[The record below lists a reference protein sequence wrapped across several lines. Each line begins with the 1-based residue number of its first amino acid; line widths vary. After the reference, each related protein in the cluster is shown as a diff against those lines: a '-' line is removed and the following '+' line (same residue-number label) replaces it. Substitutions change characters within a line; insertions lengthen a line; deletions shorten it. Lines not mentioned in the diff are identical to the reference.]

1 MADPWE
7 KYQMTPGGQE
17 GDATGP
23 WSKYAP
29 SKPGIV
35 ERAKNWLTGANR
47 EENIGGPLSIEL
59 PMTSR
64 QSAQMTALLATTMS
78 PDRLKSG
85 IQKIEP
91 DVQFREDSFGNLVA
105 LWPRKDERGQVT
117 GYQQFYPNP
126 TGLDTSDVM
135 RASGAVAA
143 ATPVGRVLRAV
154 GLPTAGLTGA
164 ATIGATEAALIEG
177 ASSALSD
184 APYQYSDILYGAGG
198 GVAGDALARTVQS
211 LVAAARS
218 VGPQSVIDASG
229 NLLPQYADL
238 VRKAG
243 LDPNQVSAAVV
254 ADITNLARAG
264 AEPSQAAVAAMSRGL
279 PTPVPMTQGQLTGSG
294 RQQLLEDTLSKGGFG
309 DLAAAPIV
317 AQRARQQAALTQ
329 NLDQILE
336 SLRPGAAPIT
346 RGEGGARAQEVLSAS
361 RTAERSKAD
370 ELYTQARQTSAV
382 VEQDSALS
390 IADSMRSAYGTG
402 YSPSTA
408 PTMFKLLD
416 EFDTIALGGRTPS
429 GTVAPGDIRT
439 MMEWRQKVSNLRKG
453 APTVDAAAAGE
464 VLEQFDAKVKDAID
478 QAMLSGD
485 PAAVAKWSEAISN
498 YAEFASKWKSKGG
511 ILNLLTER
519 AGRDGEVVFK
529 VAPSQAADVV
539 FTATASGLASKTG
552 LPRDLITLQRNL
564 PKDQWDA
571 MRQEAFIRLMDTSRG
586 GMRGGETQVSG
597 VNFKKAW
604 ENLREK
610 NPGVVN
616 GLFTKDEQN
625 LIQQFADVSARATN
639 TLANTSNT
647 AAAASGLIQTIA
659 ASLGGK
665 GPVQFAMRLPIANA
679 LRNAYGGAL
688 ATMAASG
695 RVPAGA
701 TPLTTGAAGAG
712 AAAANTE
719 EGRRQINAIPP
730 VVGGVYNRMMGL
742 LGE

>member
-1 MADPWE
+1 ML
-7 KYQMTPGGQE
+7 
-17 GDATGP
+17 
-23 WSKYAP
+23 
-29 SKPGIV
+29 
-35 ERAKNWLTGANR
+35 ERAAKWVTGANR
-47 EENIGGPLSIEL
+47 EENIGGPLSIDL

-78 PDRLKSG
+78 PERLKSG
-85 IQKIEP
+85 LQKIEP

-105 LWPRKDERGQVT
+105 LWPRKDESGKVT

-126 TGLDTSDVM
+126 EGLDVSDVM

-143 ATPVGRVLRAV
+143 ATPVGRVLRAI
-154 GLPTAGLTGA
+154 GLPTTGVLGG
-164 ATIGATEAALIEG
+164 ATIGATEAALVEG
-177 ASSALSD
+177 ASSSLAG
-184 APYQYSDILYGAGG
+184 APYQYSDIPYGAVGG
-198 GVAGDALARTVQS
+198 AAGDVLARTVQS

-229 NLLPQYADL
+229 NLLPKYADL
-238 VRKAG
+238 VRRAG
-243 LDPNQVSAAVV
+243 LDPSQVSAAVA
-254 ADITNLARAG
+254 ADITNLSRAG
-264 AEPSQAAVAAMSRGL
+264 AEPSQAAITAMSRGL

-294 RQQLLEDTLSKGGFG
+294 RQQLLEDMLSKGGFG
-309 DLAAAPIV
+309 ELAAAPIV

-336 SLRPGAAPIT
+336 SLRPGTAPIT
-346 RGEGGARAQEVLSAS
+346 RGEGGVMAQETLSAS
-361 RTAERSKAD
+361 RAAAKERAD
-370 ELYTQARQTSAV
+370 EIYTQARKMSAV
-382 VEQDSALS
+382 VEQDAALG
-390 IADSMRSAYGTG
+390 IADSMRSAYGAG

-416 EFDTIALGGRTPS
+416 EFDTIALGGKTPS
-429 GTVAPGDIRT
+429 GTIAPGDIRT

-498 YAEFASKWKSKGG
+498 YSEFASKWKSKGG
-511 ILNLLTER
+511 ILKLLTDR
-519 AGRDGEVVFK
+519 AGRDGELDFK
-529 VAPSQAADVV
+529 VAPTQAADVI
-539 FTATASGLASKTG
+539 FSTTASGLAAKTG

-586 GMRGGETQVSG
+586 AMRGGETQVSG

-616 GLFTKDEQN
+616 GLFTKDEQK

-659 ASLGGK
+659 SAIGGT
-665 GPVQFAMRLPIANA
+665 GPAQFALRVPVASA
-679 LRNAYGGAL
+679 LRNAYGGTRA
-688 ATMAASG
+688 AMAASG
-695 RVPAGA
+695 RVPPGA
-701 TPLTTGAAGAG
+701 TPLTVGGAGAG

-719 EGRRQINAIPP
+719 EGRRQINTIPSA
-730 VVGGVYNRMMGL
+730 VGGMYNRLMGL